1 MSQTE
6 EKLENNADK
15 ILAEAVR
22 KSEMIEKDIVVNPK
36 KYRVLT
42 GDRPTGN
49 LHIGHYFGSLKN
61 RVRLS
66 RLGVPTMILIA
77 DYQVL
82 TDHDAFDKIS
92 QNTKQLVIDYLAA
105 GIEIGRAHV

>member
-49 LHIGHYFGSLKN
+49 LHIGHYFRSDYGFDC
-61 RVRLS
+61 RLS
-66 RLGVPTMILIA
+66 G
-77 DYQVL
+77 
-82 TDHDAFDKIS
+82 FDGSRRI
-92 QNTKQLVIDYLAA
+92 
-105 GIEIGRAHV
+105 